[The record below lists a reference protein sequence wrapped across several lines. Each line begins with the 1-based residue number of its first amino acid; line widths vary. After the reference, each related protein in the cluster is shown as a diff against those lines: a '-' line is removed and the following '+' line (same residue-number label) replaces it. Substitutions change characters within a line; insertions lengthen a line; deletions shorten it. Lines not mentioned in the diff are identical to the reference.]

1 MEKPQIDV
9 LDKGFVRLEHTAGD
23 DLFIVNA
30 ARMSFLQKSTEIT
43 KKEEGL
49 INFLMKNRHG
59 TPFEMVEFWWH
70 VKCPIT
76 VAREWFR
83 HRIASYNEMS
93 GRYRELPNEFYMP
106 APEAVRTQVGKPGAY
121 RFEPLDT
128 LKTSVALDIM
138 TDAYAAAWEAYQNL
152 LGLGVAKELARSVL
166 SVGIYTEF
174 MFKCNFRS
182 LMNFIS
188 LRADDAAMYEI
199 RQYAQA
205 MAKLTANVVP
215 AAWAKFEE
223 NDRTCP

>member
-1 MEKPQIDV
+1 MSKPQIDL
-9 LDKGFVRLEHTAGD
+9 LDHGFVRLEQTAGD
-23 DLFIVNA
+23 DLLIVNA
-30 ARMSFLQKSTEIT
+30 ARMSFLQKSIEIT
-43 KKEEGL
+43 EKEEGL

-70 VKCPIT
+70 VKCPIA

-93 GRYRELPNEFYMP
+93 GRYRELPQEFYVP

-121 RFEPLDT
+121 HFEPMDLEIALKVIELMQESYDFSWGKYQQILD
-128 LKTSVALDIM
+128 
-138 TDAYAAAWEAYQNL
+138 
-152 LGLGVAKELARSVL
+152 LGAAKELSRYVL
-166 SVGIYTEF
+166 PVGIYTEF

-188 LRADDAAMYEI
+188 LRADEAAMYEI

-205 MAKLTANVVP
+205 MAKMTAKVVP
-215 AAWAKFEE
+215 AAWTKFEE
-223 NDRTCP
+223 NGRICP